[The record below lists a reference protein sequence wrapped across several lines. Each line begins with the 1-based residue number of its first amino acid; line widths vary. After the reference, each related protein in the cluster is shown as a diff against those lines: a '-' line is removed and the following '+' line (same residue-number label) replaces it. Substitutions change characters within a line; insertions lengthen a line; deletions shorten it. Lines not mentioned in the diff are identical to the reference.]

1 VHAVL
6 NWLWQGCVVALALA
20 ATLPLLDRARAQ
32 VRYAVCWVALLCAF
46 VLPVVPFVVVVA
58 SPAVMPTVTA
68 SSAAVVSVPHAW
80 WTRF

>member
-1 VHAVL
+1 MHAVL

-46 VLPVVPFVVVVA
+46 VLPVVPFVVVTVRNVGPVAFANVRA
-58 SPAVMPTVTA
+58 SPSGSEAVMT
-68 SSAAVVSVPHAW
+68 
-80 WTRF
+80 